1 MDLTDGYH
9 SVPAGKIADVQTFLQ
24 MRERPALLR
33 PAPENGWKLERVE
46 RVDLPRY
53 RALLHRVGDDYLW
66 AVRVRTPDPELERFL
81 RDPSIEAYVL
91 VTAAGDEGILEL
103 DFRVAG
109 ECELSLFGVARSLV
123 GSGAGR
129 WLLNKGI
136 EIAWSHPISRFWL
149 HTCNLDHPNALAFY
163 QRSGFSP
170 FKREVEVYDD
180 PRVTG
185 VVAKNAAPH
194 VPIL

>member
-1 MDLTDGYH
+1 MRLTDGYH

-24 MRERPALLR
+24 MREPPTVLR
-33 PAPENGWKLERVE
+33 PAPDNGWTLERVQ
-46 RVDLPRY
+46 RPDLTRY

-66 AVRVRTPDPELERFL
+66 AVRVRTPDAELERFL
-81 RDPSIEAYVL
+81 RDPSVEAYLL
-91 VTAAGDEGILEL
+91 VTGGGDEGILEL
-103 DFRVAG
+103 DFRVAR
-109 ECELSLFGVARSLV
+109 ECELSLFGVVRTLV
-123 GSGAGR
+123 ASGAGR

-136 EIAWSHPISRFWL
+136 EIAWAHPIDRFWL

-170 FKREVEVYDD
+170 FKREVEIYDD

-185 VVAKNAAPH
+185 VVSKDAAPH